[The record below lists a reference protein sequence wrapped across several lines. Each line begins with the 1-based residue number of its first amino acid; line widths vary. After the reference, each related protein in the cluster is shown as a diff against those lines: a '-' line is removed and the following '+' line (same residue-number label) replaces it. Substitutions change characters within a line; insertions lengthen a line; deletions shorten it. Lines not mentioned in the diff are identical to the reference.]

1 MIGEKGARGVF
12 RHDLAAKEQA
22 AAVGILRAELHIV
35 AHDAYG
41 RALRAERAQKRAEFF
56 FERAVH
62 ALRRLVEQ
70 QHARL
75 HEQHLR
81 QRGALLL
88 AAGEVKG
95 MPVKQRR
102 ASAICRTTVS
112 TSAASLPSDARSART
127 VSAAKSVRGSC
138 GTAAMPS
145 RRAGARA
152 ASSRRD
158 TRCRGTAAAVRRA
171 RRAPSSCRCRC
182 CR

>member
-1 MIGEKGARGVF
+1 M
-12 RHDLAAKEQA
+12 
-22 AAVGILRAELHIV
+22 

-95 MPVKQRR
+95 MPVEQRR
-102 ASAICRTTVS
+102 ERHLPHDRVHQRGVPAERCEIGAHRVS
-112 TSAASLPSDARSART
+112 REE
-127 VSAAKSVRGSC
+127 
-138 GTAAMPS
+138 
-145 RRAGARA
+145 
-152 ASSRRD
+152 
-158 TRCRGTAAAVRRA
+158 RA
-171 RRAPSSCRCRC
+171 RILRHGGDAVA
-182 CR
+182 